1 MGLAEPQPID
11 ARFVEMVSQYLD
23 GIEARITTN
32 SEPRHMRFLRPRRP
46 FVSNTQAQVIG
57 TASFAC
63 DNDFPELPAWVK
75 ASVILWSRELVEAE
89 MLRQPFP
96 HGKEA
101 NPRPVA
107 SSRERDRDLPH
118 QGVVI

>member
-57 TASFAC
+57 TATFANQA
-63 DNDFPELPAWVK
+63 DGSELPPWVK
-75 ASVILWSRELVEAE
+75 ASVFIWSRELVEAE
-89 MLRQPFP
+89 MLRRPLS
-96 HGKEA
+96 HVKEA
-101 NPRPVA
+101 NPSPVA
-107 SSRERDRDLPH
+107 SSREWNRNLAH
-118 QGVVI
+118 

>member
-1 MGLAEPQPID
+1 MRLAEPQPFD

-23 GIEARITTN
+23 RIEARITTN

-46 FVSNTQAQVIG
+46 LISNTQAQVIG
-57 TASFAC
+57 TATFANQL
-63 DNDFPELPAWVK
+63 DGSELPSWVK

-89 MLRQPFP
+89 ILRRPLP

-101 NPRPVA
+101 NP
-107 SSRERDRDLPH
+107 
-118 QGVVI
+118 

>member
-1 MGLAEPQPID
+1 MRLAEPQPFD

-46 FVSNTQAQVIG
+46 LVSNAQAQVIC
-57 TASFAC
+57 TATFANQL
-63 DNDFPELPAWVK
+63 DGSELPRWVK
-75 ASVILWSRELVEAE
+75 DSVFIWSRELIEAE
-89 MLRQPFP
+89 MLRRPLP
-96 HGKEA
+96 HVKEA
-101 NPRPVA
+101 NPRPIG

-118 QGVVI
+118 